1 MIIVD
6 YRPGMVGL
14 TGIYVYETTETTET
28 AGVKM
33 YQLSNDWNKFKD
45 ALTDLCYA
53 EDNFDV
59 VFYGNTNTIPYTED
73 ELKQEFKDFEHKKYA
88 NAANLNIRIEVR

>member
-14 TGIYVYETTETTET
+14 TGIYAYEAKD
-28 AGVKM
+28 AGIKM
-33 YQLSNDWNKFKD
+33 YQLPNDWNNFKD

-53 EDNFDV
+53 RDIFDV
-59 VFYGNTNTIPYTED
+59 VFYGNANTIPYTED

-88 NAANLNIRIEVR
+88 NAANINVRIEAC

>member
-6 YRPGMVGL
+6 YRPGTIGL
-14 TGIYVYETTETTET
+14 TGITVYQATEDVNT
-28 AGVKM
+28 KM

-53 EDNFDV
+53 ANDFDV
-59 VFYGNTNTIPYTED
+59 AFYGNINTIPYTED

-88 NAANLNIRIEVR
+88 NAANLNIRIELC

>member
-14 TGIYVYETTETTET
+14 TGISVYETTETAE
-28 AGVKM
+28 VKM
-33 YQLSNDWNKFKD
+33 YQLSNEWDKFKD

-53 EDNFDV
+53 RDNFDV
-59 VFYGNTNTIPYTED
+59 VFYGNANTIPYTED
-73 ELKQEFKDFEHKKYA
+73 ELKQEFKDFEHKKYT
-88 NAANLNIRIEVR
+88 NAANLNVRIELC

>member
-6 YRPGMVGL
+6 YRPGIIGL
-14 TGIYVYETTETTET
+14 TGISVYETTGT
-28 AGVKM
+28 ARVKI

-53 EDNFDV
+53 GNNFDV

-88 NAANLNIRIEVR
+88 NTANLNIRIELC

>member
-6 YRPGMVGL
+6 YRYGMIGL
-14 TGIYVYETTETTET
+14 TGISVYEATET
-28 AGVKM
+28 GVKM

-53 EDNFDV
+53 DDIFDV
-59 VFYGNTNTIPYTED
+59 VFYGNANTIPYTEN

-88 NAANLNIRIEVR
+88 NAANLNVRIELC

>member
-14 TGIYVYETTETTET
+14 TGISVYEAKD

-53 EDNFDV
+53 KDTFDV
-59 VFYGNTNTIPYTED
+59 VFYGNASTIPYTED

-88 NAANLNIRIEVR
+88 NAANLNIRIEVY

>member
-14 TGIYVYETTETTET
+14 TGISVYETTET

-33 YQLSNDWNKFKD
+33 YQLSNEWDKFKD

-53 EDNFDV
+53 GDNFDV
-59 VFYGNTNTIPYTED
+59 VFYGNANTIPYTEN

-88 NAANLNIRIEVR
+88 NVANLNIRIELC

>member
-14 TGIYVYETTETTET
+14 TDISVYETTET

-33 YQLSNDWNKFKD
+33 YQLSNEWDKFKD
-45 ALTDLCYA
+45 TLTDLCYA
-53 EDNFDV
+53 RDNFDV
-59 VFYGNTNTIPYTED
+59 VFYGNANTIPYTED
-73 ELKQEFKDFEHKKYA
+73 ELKQEFKDFEHKKYT
-88 NAANLNIRIEVR
+88 NAANLNVRIELC

>member
-14 TGIYVYETTETTET
+14 TGISVYETTET

-33 YQLSNDWNKFKD
+33 YQLSNDWKKFND

-53 EDNFDV
+53 GDNFDV

-73 ELKQEFKDFEHKKYA
+73 ELKQEFKDFEHKKYS
-88 NAANLNIRIEVR
+88 NAANLNVRIELC

>member
-14 TGIYVYETTETTET
+14 TGISVYETTET

-33 YQLSNDWNKFKD
+33 YQLSNEWDKFKD

-53 EDNFDV
+53 RDNFDV
-59 VFYGNTNTIPYTED
+59 VFYGNANTIPYTEN
-73 ELKQEFKDFEHKKYA
+73 ELKQEFKDFEHKKYT
-88 NAANLNIRIEVR
+88 NAANLNVRIELC

>member
-14 TGIYVYETTETTET
+14 TGISVYETTET
-28 AGVKM
+28 AGVKI
-33 YQLSNDWNKFKD
+33 YQLSNEWDKFKD

-53 EDNFDV
+53 GDNFDV
-59 VFYGNTNTIPYTED
+59 VFYGNANTIPYTEN
-73 ELKQEFKDFEHKKYA
+73 ELKQEFKDFEHKKYP
-88 NAANLNIRIEVR
+88 NAANLNVRIELC

>member
-14 TGIYVYETTETTET
+14 TGISVYETTET
-28 AGVKM
+28 AGAKM
-33 YQLSNDWNKFKD
+33 YQLSNEWDKFKD

-53 EDNFDV
+53 GDNFDV
-59 VFYGNTNTIPYTED
+59 VFYGNANTIPYTED
-73 ELKQEFKDFEHKKYA
+73 ELKQEFKYFEHKKYA
-88 NAANLNIRIEVR
+88 NAANLNVRIELC

>member
-14 TGIYVYETTETTET
+14 TGISVYETTET

-33 YQLSNDWNKFKD
+33 YQLSNEWDKFKD

-53 EDNFDV
+53 GDNFDV
-59 VFYGNTNTIPYTED
+59 VFYGNANTIPYTEN
-73 ELKQEFKDFEHKKYA
+73 ELKQEFKDFEHQKYA
-88 NAANLNIRIEVR
+88 NAANLNVRIELC

>member
-14 TGIYVYETTETTET
+14 TGISVYETTET

-33 YQLSNDWNKFKD
+33 YQLSNEWDKFKD

-59 VFYGNTNTIPYTED
+59 VFYGNANTIPYTEN
-73 ELKQEFKDFEHKKYA
+73 ELKQEFKDFEHKKYS
-88 NAANLNIRIEVR
+88 NAANLNIRIELC

>member
-14 TGIYVYETTETTET
+14 TGIPVYEAEN
-28 AGVKM
+28 AGVRM

-53 EDNFDV
+53 KDTFDV
-59 VFYGNTNTIPYTED
+59 VFYGNASTIPYTED

-88 NAANLNIRIEVR
+88 NAANLNIRIEVC

>member
-14 TGIYVYETTETTET
+14 TGISVYETTET

-33 YQLSNDWNKFKD
+33 YQLSNEWDKFKD

-53 EDNFDV
+53 RDNFDV
-59 VFYGNTNTIPYTED
+59 VFYGNANTIPYTED
-73 ELKQEFKDFEHKKYA
+73 ELKQEFKDFEHKKYT
-88 NAANLNIRIEVR
+88 NAANLNVRIELC

>member
-14 TGIYVYETTETTET
+14 TGISVYETTET
-28 AGVKM
+28 AGAKM
-33 YQLSNDWNKFKD
+33 YQLSNEWDKFKD

-53 EDNFDV
+53 GDNFDV
-59 VFYGNTNTIPYTED
+59 VFYGNANTIPYTED
-73 ELKQEFKDFEHKKYA
+73 ELKQEFKDFEHKKYT
-88 NAANLNIRIEVR
+88 NAANLNVRIELC

>member
-14 TGIYVYETTETTET
+14 TGISVYETTET

-33 YQLSNDWNKFKD
+33 YQLSNEWDKFKD

-53 EDNFDV
+53 GDNFDV
-59 VFYGNTNTIPYTED
+59 VFYGNANTIPYTEN

-88 NAANLNIRIEVR
+88 NATNLNVRIELC

>member
-6 YRPGMVGL
+6 YRPGMGGL
-14 TGIYVYETTETTET
+14 TGISVYETTET
-28 AGVKM
+28 AGIKM

-53 EDNFDV
+53 GDNFDV
-59 VFYGNTNTIPYTED
+59 VCQGNANTIPYTED
-73 ELKQEFKDFEHKKYA
+73 ELKQEFKEKKKKKYA
-88 NAANLNIRIEVR
+88 NAANLNVRIELC

>member
-14 TGIYVYETTETTET
+14 TGISVYETTETT
-28 AGVKM
+28 GVKM
-33 YQLSNDWNKFKD
+33 YQLSNEWDKFKD

-53 EDNFDV
+53 GDNFDV
-59 VFYGNTNTIPYTED
+59 VFYGNANTIPYTED
-73 ELKQEFKDFEHKKYA
+73 ELKQEFKDFEHKKYS
-88 NAANLNIRIEVR
+88 NAANLNVRIELC

>member
-14 TGIYVYETTETTET
+14 TGISVYEAEDT
-28 AGVKM
+28 GVKM
-33 YQLSNDWNKFKD
+33 YQLSNDWDKFKD

-53 EDNFDV
+53 KDTFDV
-59 VFYGNTNTIPYTED
+59 VFYGNASTIPYTED
-73 ELKQEFKDFEHKKYA
+73 ELKQEFKNFEHKKYA
-88 NAANLNIRIEVR
+88 NAANLNIRIEVC

>member
-14 TGIYVYETTETTET
+14 TGISVYEATEDT
-28 AGVKM
+28 GVRM

-53 EDNFDV
+53 KEAFDV
-59 VFYGNTNTIPYTED
+59 VFYGNASTIPYTED

-88 NAANLNIRIEVR
+88 NAANLNIRIELC

>member
-14 TGIYVYETTETTET
+14 TGIFVYEATEDT
-28 AGVKM
+28 GVRM

-53 EDNFDV
+53 KEAFDV
-59 VFYGNTNTIPYTED
+59 VFYGNASTIPYTED

-88 NAANLNIRIEVR
+88 NAANLNIRIEVC

>member
-14 TGIYVYETTETTET
+14 TGISVYETTET
-28 AGVKM
+28 AGIKM
-33 YQLSNDWNKFKD
+33 YQLSNEWDKFKD

-53 EDNFDV
+53 GDNFDV
-59 VFYGNTNTIPYTED
+59 VFYGNANTIPYTEN

-88 NAANLNIRIEVR
+88 NTANLNVRIELC

>member
-14 TGIYVYETTETTET
+14 TGISVYETTET

-53 EDNFDV
+53 GDNFDV
-59 VFYGNTNTIPYTED
+59 VFYGNTNTKPDT
-73 ELKQEFKDFEHKKYA
+73 KD
-88 NAANLNIRIEVR
+88 

>member
-6 YRPGMVGL
+6 YRPGMIGLVG
-14 TGIYVYETTETTET
+14 ISVYETTET

-53 EDNFDV
+53 KNSFDV
-59 VFYGNTNTIPYTED
+59 VFYGNANTIPFTEE

-88 NAANLNIRIEVR
+88 NVANLNIHIELC

>member
-6 YRPGMVGL
+6 YRPGMIGL
-14 TGIYVYETTETTET
+14 TGISVYETTETTET

-53 EDNFDV
+53 EDSFDV

-88 NAANLNIRIEVR
+88 NAANLNIRIELC

>member
-14 TGIYVYETTETTET
+14 TGISVYETTET

-33 YQLSNDWNKFKD
+33 YQLSNEWDKFKD

-53 EDNFDV
+53 RDNFNV
-59 VFYGNTNTIPYTED
+59 VFYGNANTIPYTEN
-73 ELKQEFKDFEHKKYA
+73 ELKQEFKDFEHKKDA
-88 NAANLNIRIEVR
+88 NAANLNVRIELC

>member
-14 TGIYVYETTETTET
+14 TGIFVYEATEDT
-28 AGVKM
+28 GVRV

-53 EDNFDV
+53 KEAFDV
-59 VFYGNTNTIPYTED
+59 VFYGNASTIPYTED

-88 NAANLNIRIEVR
+88 NAANLNIRIEVC

>member
-14 TGIYVYETTETTET
+14 TGISVYEAED
-28 AGVKM
+28 AGIRM

-53 EDNFDV
+53 KEAFDV
-59 VFYGNTNTIPYTED
+59 VFYGNANTIPYTED

-88 NAANLNIRIEVR
+88 NAANLNIRIELC

>member
-6 YRPGMVGL
+6 YRPGMIGL
-14 TGIYVYETTETTET
+14 TGISVYETTGT

-53 EDNFDV
+53 GDNFDV

-73 ELKQEFKDFEHKKYA
+73 ELKQEFKDFEHKKYT
-88 NAANLNIRIEVR
+88 NAANLNIRIELC

>member
-6 YRPGMVGL
+6 YRCGMIGL
-14 TGIYVYETTETTET
+14 TGISVYEITETDF
-28 AGVKM
+28 KR

-53 EDNFDV
+53 DDIFDV
-59 VFYGNTNTIPYTED
+59 VFYGNANTIPYTEN

-88 NAANLNIRIEVR
+88 NAANLNVRIKLC

>member
-14 TGIYVYETTETTET
+14 TGISVYETTET
-28 AGVKM
+28 AGVKK
-33 YQLSNDWNKFKD
+33 YQLSNEWDKFKD

-53 EDNFDV
+53 GNNFDV
-59 VFYGNTNTIPYTED
+59 VFYGNANTIPYTEN

-88 NAANLNIRIEVR
+88 NAANLNVRIELC